1 MDIINKV
8 DWIPDLK
15 LDLLKD
21 SATLPFSLGDFK
33 SLYDILTTLKVGV
46 ILEPGVV
53 ELQDYTILK
62 KNLEYWEEEAAR
74 LRKREIRD
82 AYSEELYQ
90 EALRNIEE
98 LNYELRVCPKHL
110 ARGVYWARKNV
121 IILYPDEMLQEYDG
135 QRMDELL
142 VSTLAHETMHA
153 YFSRKEGEKYPY
165 VFHVEE
171 PLAEFGMLLWLH
183 ETGCGGCGYYQW
195 AYNDVRNK
203 KNCYR
208 YGVMLMEQHLKAGS
222 ESPERRYLEKYRIRL
237 NPNTMLSVH
246 NGTVSLPER
255 GEILP
260 LVKIDRHKRFRP
272 RWENVYENPP
282 RYYYDEM
289 SDTLCLDGYW
299 GDISLADAPDIIID
313 GKSEVNMFSPEVKHV
328 YLGARFCTDDIRHA
342 YPLCL
347 CPVYVS
353 PMNRVYAEVNNI
365 PVYKKDNKPFLPS
378 CGEGLY
384 MINRDVKWGVIDD
397 DLKQVIPCKYD
408 DVHITP
414 QGTYTVKDDG
424 EEYTIDKFGN
434 RMDNK

>member
-46 ILEPGVV
+46 ILEPGVI

-142 VSTLAHETMHA
+142 VSTLATIQNKQEVCL
-153 YFSRKEGEKYPY
+153 FNRNISRQSVNKAVVARDG
-165 VFHVEE
+165 
-171 PLAEFGMLLWLH
+171 LWRLWL
-183 ETGCGGCGYYQW
+183 
-195 AYNDVRNK
+195 
-203 KNCYR
+203 
-208 YGVMLMEQHLKAGS
+208 
-222 ESPERRYLEKYRIRL
+222 
-237 NPNTMLSVH
+237 
-246 NGTVSLPER
+246 LPV
-255 GEILP
+255 GI
-260 LVKIDRHKRFRP
+260 
-272 RWENVYENPP
+272 
-282 RYYYDEM
+282 
-289 SDTLCLDGYW
+289 
-299 GDISLADAPDIIID
+299 
-313 GKSEVNMFSPEVKHV
+313 
-328 YLGARFCTDDIRHA
+328 
-342 YPLCL
+342 
-347 CPVYVS
+347 
-353 PMNRVYAEVNNI
+353 
-365 PVYKKDNKPFLPS
+365 
-378 CGEGLY
+378 
-384 MINRDVKWGVIDD
+384 
-397 DLKQVIPCKYD
+397 Q
-408 DVHITP
+408 
-414 QGTYTVKDDG
+414 
-424 EEYTIDKFGN
+424 
-434 RMDNK
+434 

>member
-33 SLYDILTTLKVGV
+33 SLYDILTALKVGV
-46 ILEPGVV
+46 ILEPGVI

-135 QRMDELL
+135 QHMDELL

-153 YFSRKEGEKYPY
+153 YFSRKEDEKYPY

-195 AYNDVRNK
+195 AYNDVRSK

-208 YGVMLMEQHLKAGS
+208 YGGNADGATS
-222 ESPERRYLEKYRIRL
+222 ESRFGISRKTIL
-237 NPNTMLSVH
+237 
-246 NGTVSLPER
+246 
-255 GEILP
+255 GEI
-260 LVKIDRHKRFRP
+260 
-272 RWENVYENPP
+272 
-282 RYYYDEM
+282 
-289 SDTLCLDGYW
+289 
-299 GDISLADAPDIIID
+299 PD
-313 GKSEVNMFSPEVKHV
+313 
-328 YLGARFCTDDIRHA
+328 
-342 YPLCL
+342 
-347 CPVYVS
+347 
-353 PMNRVYAEVNNI
+353 
-365 PVYKKDNKPFLPS
+365 
-378 CGEGLY
+378 
-384 MINRDVKWGVIDD
+384 
-397 DLKQVIPCKYD
+397 
-408 DVHITP
+408 
-414 QGTYTVKDDG
+414 
-424 EEYTIDKFGN
+424 
-434 RMDNK
+434 